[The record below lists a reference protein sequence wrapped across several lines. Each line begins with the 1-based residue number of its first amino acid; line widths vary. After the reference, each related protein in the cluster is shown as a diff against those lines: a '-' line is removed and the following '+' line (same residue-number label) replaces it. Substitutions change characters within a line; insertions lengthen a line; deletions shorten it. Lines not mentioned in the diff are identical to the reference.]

1 VMIYEHVPPPGG
13 QGAERKSLIE
23 TLNGV
28 KMKIV
33 LVDDHPVVRKGLKS
47 ILEEDAGYTVCG
59 EAEDGDKAIRVIS
72 ETDPDLAIID
82 IELKGGVDGIE
93 LVGAIKSRFPEVVVL
108 VMSMDDGTLYAEK
121 SIKAGA
127 RGYIA
132 KAEAAENILT
142 AIDSVMRNE
151 LYLSASISNKIATK
165 HIYGTTG
172 DDDVNVQRLSSREF
186 EIFQLIGKGY
196 KRNEISKKLNLN
208 INTIESHRRKIREK
222 LGISSSSELAI
233 IAVQWVIKENR

>member
-1 VMIYEHVPPPGG
+1 MNTCPLRGTGG
-13 QGAERKSLIE
+13 RERKSLIE
-23 TLNGV
+23 ILNGV

-59 EAEDGDKAIRVIS
+59 EAEDGDRAIRIIS
-72 ETDPDLAIID
+72 ESEPDLAIVD
-82 IELKGGVDGIE
+82 IELKGGIDGIE
-93 LVGAIKSRFPEVVVL
+93 LVGAIKNRFPKVVVL

-132 KAEAAENILT
+132 KAEAAENILA
-142 AIDSVMRNE
+142 AIDSVMSNV

-165 HIYGTTG
+165 HIYGTSC
-172 DDDVNVQRLSSREF
+172 DDDVNIQRLSSREF
-186 EIFQLIGKGY
+186 EVFQLIGKGY
-196 KRNEISKKLNLN
+196 KRNEIAKKMNLN

-222 LGISSSSELAI
+222 YSEPGNLD
-233 IAVQWVIKENR
+233 IKL